1 MFAKVFRTILDGSL
15 GTDHEARHGFMDLL
29 TLANRD
35 GEVDM
40 TPEAIAAVTNV
51 PVERVRAVLER
62 LSSPDPKSRNPNA
75 EGRRIVPIDEGRDWG
90 WRIVNYHHYR
100 GIHDQRERT
109 AYFREYRR
117 TERARKAAGNLSSPA
132 FTSVHDIAEAEA
144 EAEAEQEEKQLL
156 PRRKELEEPARSAR
170 RGRGRSDQD
179 EREAQQ

>member
-1 MFAKVFRTILDGSL
+1 MFVKVFRSILDGTL
-15 GTDHEARHGFMDLL
+15 GTDYEARHGFMDLL
-29 TLANRD
+29 TLANQD
-35 GEVDM
+35 GEVDR

-100 GIHDQRERT
+100 AIRDQRERRE
-109 AYFREYRR
+109 YFRKYRQI
-117 TERARKAAGNLSSPA
+117 ERAKKAESNHCSPA
-132 FTSVHDIAEAEA
+132 FTNVHDIAEAEA

-156 PRRKELEEPARSAR
+156 PRRKELEELSRSAR
-170 RGRGRSDQD
+170 RVRVRSEHSD
-179 EREAQQ
+179 ERKA